1 MVEVNK
7 ISSIIE
13 NPCTMHKDESIYISN
28 ILEKFPYFQTAHI
41 LYSKA
46 LQNTKSIRFKSQLK
60 KAAIYSGDRNLLFD
74 IISQQEDSNI
84 SKNTDIQKL
93 KKEDKK
99 AEFHSFLDWISIVQT
114 KKIVRSKKQNPD
126 EIINI
131 FLEKK
136 PKIKNN
142 TKQKFF
148 NASENAR
155 KSIKE
160 NNDIFTETLAKVYA
174 KQEHFEKAIL
184 AYQKLSL
191 KYPQKSSY
199 FADQIKVIKKLKK

>member
-1 MVEVNK
+1 MIQNPY
-7 ISSIIE
+7 IID
-13 NPCTMHKDESIYISN
+13 KDESIYISN
-28 ILEKFPYFQTAHI
+28 ILENFPYFQTAHI

-60 KAAIYSGDRNLLFD
+60 KAAIYSGDRNILFD
-74 IISQQEDSNI
+74 IISQQEDLNI
-84 SKNTDIQKL
+84 SKATIKDKL
-93 KKEDKK
+93 KKEEKK
-99 AEFHSFLDWISIVQT
+99 AELHSFLDWISIVQT
-114 KKIVRSKKQNPD
+114 KKIVRSKKQNSD

-142 TKQKFF
+142 KQRFF
-148 NASENAR
+148 NASENAK
-155 KSIKE
+155 KSIVE
-160 NNDIFTETLAKVYA
+160 NNDIITETLAKVYA

-199 FADQIKVIKKLKK
+199 FADQIKVIKKIKK

>member
-1 MVEVNK
+1 MVKENK
-7 ISSIIE
+7 ISSMIQNPYIID
-13 NPCTMHKDESIYISN
+13 KDESIYISN
-28 ILEKFPYFQTAHI
+28 ILENFPYFQTAHI

-74 IISQQEDSNI
+74 IISQQEDLNF
-84 SKNTDIQKL
+84 SKATIKYKL
-93 KKEDKK
+93 IKEEKK
-99 AEFHSFLDWISIVQT
+99 AELHSFLDWISIVQT
-114 KKIVRSKKQNPD
+114 KKIVRSKKQNSD

-142 TKQKFF
+142 KQRFF
-148 NASENAR
+148 NASENAK
-155 KSIKE
+155 KSIVE
-160 NNDIFTETLAKVYA
+160 NNDIITETLAKVYA

-199 FADQIKVIKKLKK
+199 FADQIKVIKKIKK

>member
-1 MVEVNK
+1 MIKNPY
-7 ISSIIE
+7 IID
-13 NPCTMHKDESIYISN
+13 KDESIYISN
-28 ILEKFPYFQTAHI
+28 ILENFPYFQTAHI

-74 IISQQEDSNI
+74 IISQQEDLNI
-84 SKNTDIQKL
+84 SKATIKDKL
-93 KKEDKK
+93 IKEEKK
-99 AEFHSFLDWISIVQT
+99 AELHSFLDWISIVQT
-114 KKIVRSKKQNPD
+114 KKIVRSKKQNSD

-142 TKQKFF
+142 KQRFF
-148 NASENAR
+148 NASENAK
-155 KSIKE
+155 KSIVE
-160 NNDIFTETLAKVYA
+160 NNDIITETLAKVYT

-199 FADQIKVIKKLKK
+199 FADQIKVIKKIKK

>member
-1 MVEVNK
+1 M
-7 ISSIIE
+7 IQ
-13 NPCTMHKDESIYISN
+13 NPYILDKDESIYISN
-28 ILEKFPYFQTAHI
+28 ILENFPYFQTAHI

-74 IISQQEDSNI
+74 IISQQEDLNI
-84 SKNTDIQKL
+84 SKATIKDKL
-93 KKEDKK
+93 IKEEKK
-99 AEFHSFLDWISIVQT
+99 AELHSFLDWISIVQT
-114 KKIVRSKKQNPD
+114 KKIVRSKKQNSD

-142 TKQKFF
+142 KQRFF
-148 NASENAR
+148 NASENAK
-155 KSIKE
+155 KSIVE
-160 NNDIFTETLAKVYA
+160 NNDIITETLAKVYA

-199 FADQIKVIKKLKK
+199 FADQIKVIKKIKK

>member
-1 MVEVNK
+1 MIQNPY
-7 ISSIIE
+7 IID
-13 NPCTMHKDESIYISN
+13 KDGSIYISN
-28 ILEKFPYFQTAHI
+28 ILKNFPYFQTAHI

-74 IISQQEDSNI
+74 IISQQEDLNI
-84 SKNTDIQKL
+84 SKDTIKDKL
-93 KKEDKK
+93 IKEEKK
-99 AEFHSFLDWISIVQT
+99 AELHSFLDWISIVQT
-114 KKIVRSKKQNPD
+114 KKIVRSKKQNSD

-136 PKIKNN
+136 PKIKKN
-142 TKQKFF
+142 KQRFF
-148 NASENAR
+148 NASENAK
-155 KSIKE
+155 KSIVE
-160 NNDIFTETLAKVYA
+160 NNDIITETLAKVYT

-199 FADQIKVIKKLKK
+199 FADQIKVIKKIKK

>member
-1 MVEVNK
+1 MVERNK

-74 IISQQEDSNI
+74 VISQQEDSNI
-84 SKNTDIQKL
+84 SKNTDIRNL
-93 KKEDKK
+93 KEENKK
-99 AEFHSFLDWISIVQT
+99 AELHSFIDWISIVQT
-114 KKIVRSKKQNPD
+114 KKIVRSEKQNPD
-126 EIINI
+126 EIINL
-131 FLEKK
+131 FLENK

-142 TKQKFF
+142 TKQRFF

-160 NNDIFTETLAKVYA
+160 NNDIITETLAKVYA

-199 FADQIKVIKKLKK
+199 FANQIKVIKKLKK

>member
-1 MVEVNK
+1 M
-7 ISSIIE
+7 IQ
-13 NPCTMHKDESIYISN
+13 NPCIIDKDESIYISN
-28 ILEKFPYFQTAHI
+28 ILENFPYFQTAHI

-60 KAAIYSGDRNLLFD
+60 KAAIYSGDRNILFD
-74 IISQQEDSNI
+74 IISQQEDLNI
-84 SKNTDIQKL
+84 SKATFKDKL
-93 KKEDKK
+93 IKEEKK
-99 AEFHSFLDWISIVQT
+99 AELHSFLDWISIVQT
-114 KKIVRSKKQNPD
+114 KKIVRSKKQKSD

-142 TKQKFF
+142 KQRFF
-148 NASENAR
+148 NASENAK
-155 KSIKE
+155 KSIVE
-160 NNDIFTETLAKVYA
+160 NNDIITETLAKVYA

-199 FADQIKVIKKLKK
+199 FADQIKVIKKIKK

>member
-1 MVEVNK
+1 MVERNK

-13 NPCTMHKDESIYISN
+13 NPFTMHKDESIYISN

-46 LQNTKSIRFKSQLK
+46 LQNTKSIRFKYQLK

-74 IISQQEDSNI
+74 IITQDEDLNI

-99 AEFHSFLDWISIVQT
+99 AELHSFLDWISIVHT

-131 FLEKK
+131 FLENK

-142 TKQKFF
+142 TKQRFF

-160 NNDIFTETLAKVYA
+160 NNDIITETLAKVYA

-199 FADQIKVIKKLKK
+199 FAEQIKVIKKLKK

>member
-1 MVEVNK
+1 MIQNPY
-7 ISSIIE
+7 IID
-13 NPCTMHKDESIYISN
+13 KDESIYISN
-28 ILEKFPYFQTAHI
+28 ILENFPYFQTAHI

-60 KAAIYSGDRNLLFD
+60 KAAIYSGDRNILFD
-74 IISQQEDSNI
+74 IISQQEDLNI
-84 SKNTDIQKL
+84 SKATIKDKL
-93 KKEDKK
+93 KKEEKK
-99 AEFHSFLDWISIVQT
+99 AELHSFLDWISIVQT
-114 KKIVRSKKQNPD
+114 KKIVRSKKQKSD

-142 TKQKFF
+142 KQRFF
-148 NASENAR
+148 NASENAK
-155 KSIKE
+155 KSIVE
-160 NNDIFTETLAKVYA
+160 NNDIITETLAKVYA

-199 FADQIKVIKKLKK
+199 FADQIKVIKKIKK

>member
-1 MVEVNK
+1 MIQNPY
-7 ISSIIE
+7 IID
-13 NPCTMHKDESIYISN
+13 KDESIYISN
-28 ILEKFPYFQTAHI
+28 ILENFPYFQTAHI

-74 IISQQEDSNI
+74 IISQQEDLNI
-84 SKNTDIQKL
+84 SKATIKDKL
-93 KKEDKK
+93 IKEEKK
-99 AEFHSFLDWISIVQT
+99 AELHSFLDWISIVQT
-114 KKIVRSKKQNPD
+114 KKIVRSKKQNSD

-142 TKQKFF
+142 KQRFY
-148 NASENAR
+148 NASENAK
-155 KSIKE
+155 KSIVE
-160 NNDIFTETLAKVYA
+160 NNDIITETLAKVYA

-199 FADQIKVIKKLKK
+199 FAEQIKVLKKIKK

>member
-1 MVEVNK
+1 MVEGNK
-7 ISSIIE
+7 ISSMIE
-13 NPCTMHKDESIYISN
+13 NPYTMHKDESIYISN
-28 ILEKFPYFQTAHI
+28 ILEKYPYFQTAQI

-84 SKNTDIQKL
+84 SKNTDIRKL

-99 AEFHSFLDWISIVQT
+99 AELHSFLDWISIVQT

-160 NNDIFTETLAKVYA
+160 NNDIITETLAKVYA

>member
-1 MVEVNK
+1 MIQNPH
-7 ISSIIE
+7 IID
-13 NPCTMHKDESIYISN
+13 KDESIYISN
-28 ILEKFPYFQTAHI
+28 ILENFPYFQTAHI

-74 IISQQEDSNI
+74 IISQQEDLNI
-84 SKNTDIQKL
+84 SKATIKDKL
-93 KKEDKK
+93 IKKKKK
-99 AEFHSFLDWISIVQT
+99 AELHSFLDWISIVQT
-114 KKIVRSKKQNPD
+114 KKIVRSKKQNSD

-142 TKQKFF
+142 KQRFF
-148 NASENAR
+148 NASENAK
-155 KSIKE
+155 KSIVE
-160 NNDIFTETLAKVYA
+160 NNDIITETLAKVYT

-199 FADQIKVIKKLKK
+199 FAEQIKVIKKLKK

>member
-1 MVEVNK
+1 MIQNPY
-7 ISSIIE
+7 IIDK
-13 NPCTMHKDESIYISN
+13 NESIYISN
-28 ILEKFPYFQTAHI
+28 ILKNFPYFQTAHI

-74 IISQQEDSNI
+74 IISQQEDLNI
-84 SKNTDIQKL
+84 SKATIKDKL
-93 KKEDKK
+93 IKEEKK
-99 AEFHSFLDWISIVQT
+99 AELHSFLDWISIVQT
-114 KKIVRSKKQNPD
+114 KKIVRSKKQNSD

-142 TKQKFF
+142 KQRFF
-148 NASENAR
+148 NASENAK
-155 KSIKE
+155 KSIIE
-160 NNDIFTETLAKVYA
+160 NNDIITETLAKVYA

-199 FADQIKVIKKLKK
+199 FADQIKVLKKIKK

>member
-1 MVEVNK
+1 MVKENK
-7 ISSIIE
+7 ISSMIQNPYIID
-13 NPCTMHKDESIYISN
+13 KDESVYISN
-28 ILEKFPYFQTAHI
+28 ILENFPYFQTAHI

-74 IISQQEDSNI
+74 IISQQENLNI
-84 SKNTDIQKL
+84 SKSTIKHKL
-93 KKEDKK
+93 KKEEKK
-99 AEFHSFLDWISIVQT
+99 DELHSFLDWISIVQT
-114 KKIVRSKKQNPD
+114 KKIIRSKKQNSD

-142 TKQKFF
+142 KQRFY
-148 NASENAR
+148 NASENAK
-155 KSIKE
+155 KSIVE
-160 NNDIFTETLAKVYA
+160 NNDIITETLAKVYA

-199 FADQIKVIKKLKK
+199 FADQIKVIKKIKK

>member
-1 MVEVNK
+1 M
-7 ISSIIE
+7 IE
-13 NPCTMHKDESIYISN
+13 SPYTMHKDESIYISN

-74 IISQQEDSNI
+74 VISQQEDSNI
-84 SKNTDIQKL
+84 SINTDIRNL

-99 AEFHSFLDWISIVQT
+99 AELHSFLDWISIVQT

-126 EIINI
+126 EIINL
-131 FLEKK
+131 FLENK

-142 TKQKFF
+142 TKQRFF

-160 NNDIFTETLAKVYA
+160 NNDIITETLAKVYA

>member
-1 MVEVNK
+1 MVERNK
-7 ISSIIE
+7 ISSMIE
-13 NPCTMHKDESIYISN
+13 NPYTMHKDESIYISN
-28 ILEKFPYFQTAHI
+28 ILEKYPYFQTAQI

-74 IISQQEDSNI
+74 IISQQEDSNF

-99 AEFHSFLDWISIVQT
+99 AELHSFLDWISIVQT

-131 FLEKK
+131 FLENK

-142 TKQKFF
+142 TKQRFF

-160 NNDIFTETLAKVYA
+160 NNDIITETLAKVYA

>member
-1 MVEVNK
+1 MIQNPY
-7 ISSIIE
+7 IID
-13 NPCTMHKDESIYISN
+13 KDESIYISN
-28 ILEKFPYFQTAHI
+28 ILENFPYFQTAHI

-74 IISQQEDSNI
+74 IISQQEDLNI
-84 SKNTDIQKL
+84 SKANIKHKI
-93 KKEDKK
+93 KKEEKK
-99 AEFHSFLDWISIVQT
+99 AELHSFLDWISIVQT
-114 KKIVRSKKQNPD
+114 KKIVRSKKQNSD

-142 TKQKFF
+142 KQRFF
-148 NASENAR
+148 NASENAK
-155 KSIKE
+155 KSIVE
-160 NNDIFTETLAKVYA
+160 NNDIITETLAKVYA

-199 FADQIKVIKKLKK
+199 FADQIKVIKKIKK

>member
-1 MVEVNK
+1 MIKNPY
-7 ISSIIE
+7 IID
-13 NPCTMHKDESIYISN
+13 KDESIYISN
-28 ILEKFPYFQTAHI
+28 ILENFPYFQTAHI

-74 IISQQEDSNI
+74 IISQQEDLNI
-84 SKNTDIQKL
+84 SKATIKDKL
-93 KKEDKK
+93 IKEEKK
-99 AEFHSFLDWISIVQT
+99 AELHSFLDWISIVQT
-114 KKIVRSKKQNPD
+114 KKIVRSKKQNSD

-142 TKQKFF
+142 KQRFF
-148 NASENAR
+148 NASENAK
-155 KSIKE
+155 KSIVE
-160 NNDIFTETLAKVYA
+160 NNDIITETLAKVYA

-199 FADQIKVIKKLKK
+199 FAEQIKVIKKLKK

>member
-1 MVEVNK
+1 MIQNPY
-7 ISSIIE
+7 IID
-13 NPCTMHKDESIYISN
+13 KDESIYISN
-28 ILEKFPYFQTAHI
+28 ILENFPYFQTAHI

-74 IISQQEDSNI
+74 IISQQEDLNI
-84 SKNTDIQKL
+84 SKATIKDKL
-93 KKEDKK
+93 IKAEKK
-99 AEFHSFLDWISIVQT
+99 AELHSFLDWITIVQT
-114 KKIVRSKKQNPD
+114 KKILRSKKQNSD

-142 TKQKFF
+142 KQRFF
-148 NASENAR
+148 NASENAK
-155 KSIKE
+155 KSIVE
-160 NNDIFTETLAKVYA
+160 NNDIITETLAKVYA

-199 FADQIKVIKKLKK
+199 FADQIKVIKKIKK

>member
-1 MVEVNK
+1 MIQNPY
-7 ISSIIE
+7 IID
-13 NPCTMHKDESIYISN
+13 KDESIYISN
-28 ILEKFPYFQTAHI
+28 ILENFPYFQTAHI

-74 IISQQEDSNI
+74 IISQQEDLNI
-84 SKNTDIQKL
+84 SKATIKHKL
-93 KKEDKK
+93 KKEEKK
-99 AEFHSFLDWISIVQT
+99 AELHSFLDWISIVQT
-114 KKIVRSKKQNPD
+114 KKIVRSKKQNSD

-142 TKQKFF
+142 KQRFF
-148 NASENAR
+148 NASENAK
-155 KSIKE
+155 KSIVE
-160 NNDIFTETLAKVYA
+160 NNDIITETLAKVYA

-199 FADQIKVIKKLKK
+199 FADQIKVIKKIKK

>member
-1 MVEVNK
+1 MIQNPY
-7 ISSIIE
+7 IID
-13 NPCTMHKDESIYISN
+13 KDESIYISN
-28 ILEKFPYFQTAHI
+28 ILENFPYFQTAHI

-74 IISQQEDSNI
+74 IISQQEDLNI
-84 SKNTDIQKL
+84 SKATINDKL
-93 KKEDKK
+93 IKEEKK
-99 AEFHSFLDWISIVQT
+99 AELHSFLDWISIVQT
-114 KKIVRSKKQNPD
+114 KKIVRSKKQNSD

-142 TKQKFF
+142 KQRFF
-148 NASENAR
+148 NASENAK
-155 KSIKE
+155 KSIVE
-160 NNDIFTETLAKVYA
+160 NNDIITETLAKVYT

-199 FADQIKVIKKLKK
+199 FADQIKVIKKIKK

>member
-1 MVEVNK
+1 LVEGNK
-7 ISSIIE
+7 ISSMIE
-13 NPCTMHKDESIYISN
+13 NPCIMHKDESIYISN
-28 ILEKFPYFQTAHI
+28 ILEEFPYFQTAHI

>member
-1 MVEVNK
+1 MIQNPY
-7 ISSIIE
+7 IIDR
-13 NPCTMHKDESIYISN
+13 DESIYISN
-28 ILEKFPYFQTAHI
+28 IIENFPYFQTAHI

-74 IISQQEDSNI
+74 IISQQEDLNI
-84 SKNTDIQKL
+84 SKATIKDKL
-93 KKEDKK
+93 IKEEKKGEL
-99 AEFHSFLDWISIVQT
+99 HSFLDWISIVQT
-114 KKIVRSKKQNPD
+114 KKIVRSKKQNSD

-142 TKQKFF
+142 KQRFF
-148 NASENAR
+148 NASENAK
-155 KSIKE
+155 KSIVE
-160 NNDIFTETLAKVYA
+160 NNDIITETLAKVYT

-199 FADQIKVIKKLKK
+199 FADQIKVIKKIKK

>member
-1 MVEVNK
+1 MIQNPY
-7 ISSIIE
+7 IID
-13 NPCTMHKDESIYISN
+13 KDESIYISN
-28 ILEKFPYFQTAHI
+28 ILENFPYFQTAHI

-60 KAAIYSGDRNLLFD
+60 KAAIYSGDRNILFD
-74 IISQQEDSNI
+74 IISQQEDLNI
-84 SKNTDIQKL
+84 SKATIKDKL
-93 KKEDKK
+93 IKEEKK
-99 AEFHSFLDWISIVQT
+99 AELHSFLDWISIVQT
-114 KKIVRSKKQNPD
+114 KKIVRSKKQNSD

-142 TKQKFF
+142 KQRFF
-148 NASENAR
+148 NASQNAK
-155 KSIKE
+155 KSIVE
-160 NNDIFTETLAKVYA
+160 NNDIITETLAKVYA

-199 FADQIKVIKKLKK
+199 FADQIKVIKKIKK

>member
-1 MVEVNK
+1 MIKNPY
-7 ISSIIE
+7 IID
-13 NPCTMHKDESIYISN
+13 KDESIYISN
-28 ILEKFPYFQTAHI
+28 ILENFPYFQTAHI

-74 IISQQEDSNI
+74 IISQQEDLNI
-84 SKNTDIQKL
+84 SKATINDKL
-93 KKEDKK
+93 IKEEKK
-99 AEFHSFLDWISIVQT
+99 AELHSFLDWISIVQT
-114 KKIVRSKKQNPD
+114 KKIVRSKKQNSD

-142 TKQKFF
+142 KQRFF
-148 NASENAR
+148 NASENAK
-155 KSIKE
+155 KSIVE
-160 NNDIFTETLAKVYA
+160 NNDIITETLAKVYT

-199 FADQIKVIKKLKK
+199 FADQIKVIKKIKK

>member
-7 ISSIIE
+7 ISSMIE
-13 NPCTMHKDESIYISN
+13 NPYTMHKDESIYISN
-28 ILEKFPYFQTAHI
+28 ILEKYPYFQTAQI

-74 IISQQEDSNI
+74 VISQQEDSNI
-84 SKNTDIQKL
+84 SKNTDIRNL

-99 AEFHSFLDWISIVQT
+99 AELHSFLDWISIVQT

-126 EIINI
+126 EIINL
-131 FLEKK
+131 FLENK

-142 TKQKFF
+142 TKQRFF

-160 NNDIFTETLAKVYA
+160 NNDIITETLAKVYA

>member
-1 MVEVNK
+1 MVEENK
-7 ISSIIE
+7 ISSLIE
-13 NPCTMHKDESIYISN
+13 NPYTMHKDESIYISN
-28 ILEKFPYFQTAHI
+28 IIEKFPYFQTAHI

-60 KAAIYSGDRNLLFD
+60 KASINSGNRNLLFD
-74 IISQQEDSNI
+74 IISQQEDLNI
-84 SKNTDIQKL
+84 SKATSTQKL
-93 KKEDKK
+93 KKDEL
-99 AEFHSFLDWISIVQT
+99 HSFLDWISIVQT

-126 EIINI
+126 EIINL
-131 FLEKK
+131 FLENK

-142 TKQKFF
+142 TKQRFF

-160 NNDIFTETLAKVYA
+160 NNDIITETLAKVYA

-199 FADQIKVIKKLKK
+199 FAEQIKVIKKLKK

>member
-1 MVEVNK
+1 M
-7 ISSIIE
+7 IQ
-13 NPCTMHKDESIYISN
+13 NPCIIDKDESIYISN
-28 ILEKFPYFQTAHI
+28 ILENFPYFQTAHI

-74 IISQQEDSNI
+74 IISQQEDLNI
-84 SKNTDIQKL
+84 SKATIKDKL
-93 KKEDKK
+93 IKKEKK
-99 AEFHSFLDWISIVQT
+99 VELHSFLDWISIVQT
-114 KKIVRSKKQNPD
+114 KKIVRSKKQNSD

-142 TKQKFF
+142 KQRFF
-148 NASENAR
+148 NASENAK
-155 KSIKE
+155 KSIVE
-160 NNDIFTETLAKVYA
+160 NNDIITETLAKVYT

-199 FADQIKVIKKLKK
+199 FADQIKVIKKIKK

>member
-1 MVEVNK
+1 MVEENK
-7 ISSIIE
+7 ISSLIE
-13 NPCTMHKDESIYISN
+13 NPYKMHKDESIYISN
-28 ILEKFPYFQTAHI
+28 IIEKFPYFQTAHI
-41 LYSKA
+41 LHSKA

-84 SKNTDIQKL
+84 SKATTKQKL
-93 KKEDKK
+93 KKDEL
-99 AEFHSFLDWISIVQT
+99 HSFLDWISIVQT

-126 EIINI
+126 EIVNL
-131 FLEKK
+131 FLENK

-142 TKQKFF
+142 TKQRFF

-160 NNDIFTETLAKVYA
+160 NNDIITETLAKVYA

>member
-1 MVEVNK
+1 MVEGNK

-46 LQNTKSIRFKSQLK
+46 LQITKSIRFKSQLK
-60 KAAIYSGDRNLLFD
+60 KAAIYSGDRNLLYD

-84 SKNTDIQKL
+84 SKNTYIRNL

-99 AEFHSFLDWISIVQT
+99 AELHSFIDWISIVQT

-126 EIINI
+126 EIINL
-131 FLEKK
+131 FLENK

-142 TKQKFF
+142 TKQRFF

-160 NNDIFTETLAKVYA
+160 NNDIITETLAKVYA

>member
-1 MVEVNK
+1 M
-7 ISSIIE
+7 IQ
-13 NPCTMHKDESIYISN
+13 NPCIIDKDESIYISN
-28 ILEKFPYFQTAHI
+28 ILENFPYFQTAHI

-74 IISQQEDSNI
+74 IISQQEDLNI
-84 SKNTDIQKL
+84 SKATIKDKL
-93 KKEDKK
+93 KKEEKK
-99 AEFHSFLDWISIVQT
+99 AELHSFLDWISIVQT
-114 KKIVRSKKQNPD
+114 KKIVRSKKQNSD

-142 TKQKFF
+142 KQRFF
-148 NASENAR
+148 NASENAK
-155 KSIKE
+155 KSIVE
-160 NNDIFTETLAKVYA
+160 NNDIITETLAKVYA

-199 FADQIKVIKKLKK
+199 FADQIKVIKKIKK

>member
-1 MVEVNK
+1 MIQNPY
-7 ISSIIE
+7 IID
-13 NPCTMHKDESIYISN
+13 KDESIYISN
-28 ILEKFPYFQTAHI
+28 ILENFPYFQTAHI

-74 IISQQEDSNI
+74 IISQQEDLNI
-84 SKNTDIQKL
+84 SKATINDKL
-93 KKEDKK
+93 IKEEKK
-99 AEFHSFLDWISIVQT
+99 AELHSFLDWISIVQT
-114 KKIVRSKKQNPD
+114 KKIVRSKKQNSD

-142 TKQKFF
+142 KQRFF
-148 NASENAR
+148 NASENAK
-155 KSIKE
+155 KSIVE
-160 NNDIFTETLAKVYA
+160 NNDIITETLAKVYT

-191 KYPQKSSY
+191 KYPQKRSY
-199 FADQIKVIKKLKK
+199 FAEQIKVIKKIKK

>member
-7 ISSIIE
+7 ISSMIE
-13 NPCTMHKDESIYISN
+13 NPYTMHKDESIYISN
-28 ILEKFPYFQTAHI
+28 ILEKYPYFQTAQI

-84 SKNTDIQKL
+84 SKNTDIRNL

-99 AEFHSFLDWISIVQT
+99 AELHSFLDWISIVQT

-126 EIINI
+126 EIINL
-131 FLEKK
+131 FLENK

-142 TKQKFF
+142 TKQRFF

-160 NNDIFTETLAKVYA
+160 NNDIITETLAKVYA

>member
-1 MVEVNK
+1 MVKENK
-7 ISSIIE
+7 ISSMIQNPYIID
-13 NPCTMHKDESIYISN
+13 KDESIYISN
-28 ILEKFPYFQTAHI
+28 LLENFPYFQTAHI

-74 IISQQEDSNI
+74 IIIQQEDLNI
-84 SKNTDIQKL
+84 SKANIKHKL
-93 KKEDKK
+93 KKEEKK
-99 AEFHSFLDWISIVQT
+99 VELHSFLDWISIVQT
-114 KKIVRSKKQNPD
+114 KKIIRSKKQKSD

-142 TKQKFF
+142 KQRFF
-148 NASENAR
+148 NASENAK
-155 KSIKE
+155 KSIVE
-160 NNDIFTETLAKVYA
+160 NNDIITETLAKVYA

-199 FADQIKVIKKLKK
+199 FADQIKVIKKIKK

>member
-1 MVEVNK
+1 MIKNPY
-7 ISSIIE
+7 IID
-13 NPCTMHKDESIYISN
+13 KDESIYISN
-28 ILEKFPYFQTAHI
+28 ILENFPYFQTAHI

-74 IISQQEDSNI
+74 IISQQEDLNI
-84 SKNTDIQKL
+84 SKATINDKL
-93 KKEDKK
+93 KKEEKK
-99 AEFHSFLDWISIVQT
+99 AELHSFLDWISIVQT
-114 KKIVRSKKQNPD
+114 KKIVRSKKQNSD

-142 TKQKFF
+142 KQRFF
-148 NASENAR
+148 NASENAK
-155 KSIKE
+155 KSIVE
-160 NNDIFTETLAKVYA
+160 NNDIITETLAKVYT

-199 FADQIKVIKKLKK
+199 FADQIKVIKKIKK

>member
-1 MVEVNK
+1 MVKENK
-7 ISSIIE
+7 ISRMIQNPYIID
-13 NPCTMHKDESIYISN
+13 KDESIYISN

-74 IISQQEDSNI
+74 IISQQEDLNI
-84 SKNTDIQKL
+84 SKATIKHNL
-93 KKEDKK
+93 KKEEKK
-99 AEFHSFLDWISIVQT
+99 AELHSFLDWISIVQT
-114 KKIVRSKKQNPD
+114 KKIVRSKKQNSD

-142 TKQKFF
+142 KQRFF
-148 NASENAR
+148 NASENAK
-155 KSIKE
+155 KSIVE
-160 NNDIFTETLAKVYA
+160 NNDIITETLAKVYA

-199 FADQIKVIKKLKK
+199 FADQIKVIKKIKK

>member
-1 MVEVNK
+1 MIQNPF
-7 ISSIIE
+7 IID
-13 NPCTMHKDESIYISN
+13 KDESIYISN
-28 ILEKFPYFQTAHI
+28 ILENFPYFQTAHI

-74 IISQQEDSNI
+74 IISQQEDLNI
-84 SKNTDIQKL
+84 SKATIKDKL
-93 KKEDKK
+93 IKEEKK
-99 AEFHSFLDWISIVQT
+99 AELHSFLDWISIVQT
-114 KKIVRSKKQNPD
+114 KKIVRSKKQNSD

-142 TKQKFF
+142 KQRFF
-148 NASENAR
+148 NASENAK
-155 KSIKE
+155 KSIVE
-160 NNDIFTETLAKVYA
+160 NNDIITETLAKVYA

-199 FADQIKVIKKLKK
+199 FADQIKVIKKIKK

>member
-1 MVEVNK
+1 MIK
-7 ISSIIE
+7 
-13 NPCTMHKDESIYISN
+13 NPYTLYKDESIYISN
-28 ILEKFPYFQTAHI
+28 ILQKFPYFQTAHI

-74 IISQQEDSNI
+74 VISQQEDSNI
-84 SKNTDIQKL
+84 SKNTDIRNL
-93 KKEDKK
+93 KKEDEK
-99 AEFHSFLDWISIVQT
+99 AELHSFLDWISIVQT
-114 KKIVRSKKQNPD
+114 KKIVRSKKQKPD
-126 EIINI
+126 EIINL
-131 FLEKK
+131 FLENK

-142 TKQKFF
+142 TKQRFF

-160 NNDIFTETLAKVYA
+160 NNDIITETLAKVYT

-199 FADQIKVIKKLKK
+199 FAEQIKVIRKLKK

>member
-13 NPCTMHKDESIYISN
+13 NPCKMHKDESIYISN

-60 KAAIYSGDRNLLFD
+60 KASIYSGDRNLLFD

-84 SKNTDIQKL
+84 SKNTDIRNL

-99 AEFHSFLDWISIVQT
+99 AELHSFIDWISIVQT

-126 EIINI
+126 EIINL
-131 FLEKK
+131 FLENK

-142 TKQKFF
+142 TKQRFF

-160 NNDIFTETLAKVYA
+160 NNDIITETLAKVYA